1 MCVFGRFS
9 FSQHLWNMTK
19 EGEEY
24 LPIEAALTRFSK
36 GKESAKR
43 WSSELTTRLLATLAD
58 MAFSMSSYLSFFSS
72 FNRYRVL
79 FSS

>member
-1 MCVFGRFS
+1 MCFWKIFFFSTFVEYDEGGGRIS
-9 FSQHLWNMTK
+9 S
-19 EGEEY
+19 Y
-24 LPIEAALTRFSK
+24 EAALTRFSK